1 MKILSK
7 SQINLFLLVFFS
19 ILLGFVSCKK
29 SDDPA
34 SVDYTD
40 QLQTMIDS
48 KWDAYWVGK
57 HEPIGGVMFKISSP
71 QGDFFVSAN
80 HNNLVNETVH
90 FRGGSTTKMFT
101 AASIMLLKQQGKLNI
116 EDFLTDTIPGT
127 SEPYIPDLPE
137 YDIPYKNE
145 ISIKQMLQHRSGIY
159 DITND
164 PAPTDIPEPYA
175 GMTFNSYVMFVLQD
189 SAYNYTTPEFTEILA
204 KYKLSYF
211 KPDSAFHYSNVGYKL
226 LGLIIE
232 RISGMSC
239 EDFFT
244 VNFSNPLGLT
254 KSSFSS
260 DPTIHGLPEPFVH
273 GYYVSAEYIGDV
285 TRVLNLSSGVG
296 DGNIITTCYDLNK
309 WNKKLLQGEAG
320 LSMSTV
326 AEMMECKETF
336 DGHKYYGLGINYTPG
351 LGYGHNGGVLGYMTI
366 TRYNPDNQV
375 TVTINASFLEADD
388 MYKEGDFLYDI
399 AHGAYKIMGY
409 E

>member
-1 MKILSK
+1 MKTLLK
-7 SQINLFLLVFFS
+7 SQINLFLLVFLS

-29 SDDPA
+29 SDDPDP
-34 SVDYTD
+34 VDYTD
-40 QLQTMIDS
+40 QLQTMIDT
-48 KWDAYWVGK
+48 KWDDYWVGK
-57 HEPIGGVMFKISSP
+57 NEPIGGVMFKISSP
-71 QGDFFVSAN
+71 LGDYFVSAN
-80 HNNLVNETVH
+80 HNNSVNENVH

-101 AASIMLLKQQGKLNI
+101 AASIMLLEQQGKLNI
-116 EDFLTDTIPGT
+116 DDFLTDIIPGT

-145 ISIKQMLQHRSGIY
+145 ISIKLMLQHRSGIY

-164 PAPTDIPEPYA
+164 PAPADIPEPYA
-175 GMTFNSYVMFVLQD
+175 GMTFNNYVMFVLQD
-189 SAYNYTTPEFTEILA
+189 STYNYTIREYTEILA
-204 KYKLSYF
+204 KYHLSYF
-211 KPDSAFHYSNVGYKL
+211 KPDSAFHYSNNGYKL
-226 LGLIIE
+226 LGLIVE

-244 VNFSNPLGLT
+244 ANFSNPLGLT

-260 DPTIHGLPEPFVH
+260 DSTIHGLPEPFVH
-273 GYYVSAEYIGDV
+273 GYYVSADYIGDV
-285 TRVLNLSSGVG
+285 TRAINLSSGIA

-309 WNKKLLQGEAG
+309 WNKKLLEGEAG
-320 LSMSTV
+320 LSKSTV
-326 AEMMECKETF
+326 AKMMEYKETF

-351 LGYGHNGGVLGYMTI
+351 LGYGHNGGVFGYVTI

-375 TVTINASFLEADD
+375 TVTMNASFMEADD
-388 MYKEGDFLYDI
+388 MYKEADFLYDI